1 MWPGEATS
9 TTYTNVRTH
18 LTDAET
24 KVADF
29 ALRAKLK
36 RQLPFHYVLI
46 LDGAVPSGHAH

>member
-9 TTYTNVRTH
+9 TTYINVST

-36 RQLPFHYVLI
+36 RQLPFHDVLI
-46 LDGAVPSGHAH
+46 LDGAIPSGHAH

>member
-9 TTYTNVRTH
+9 TTYTNVST

-29 ALRAKLK
+29 APRAKLK
-36 RQLPFHYVLI
+36 RQLPYHYVLI
-46 LDGAVPSGHAH
+46 LDGAIPSGHAH